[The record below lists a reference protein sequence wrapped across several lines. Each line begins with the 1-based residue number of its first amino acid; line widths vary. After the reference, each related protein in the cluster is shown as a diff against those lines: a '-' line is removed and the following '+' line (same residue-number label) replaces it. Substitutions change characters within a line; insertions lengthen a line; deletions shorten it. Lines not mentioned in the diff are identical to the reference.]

1 MLKML
6 KKLMLINVK
15 FQISILDFNFFHMDP
30 PQSSCQIARKAF
42 KEPLYIFML
51 SLNDQK
57 FPDLLIIFFR
67 GKSNFCSVSST
78 VDNISISI

>member
-30 PQSSCQIARKAF
+30 PRVDCHAQT
-42 KEPLYIFML
+42 L
-51 SLNDQK
+51 K
-57 FPDLLIIFFR
+57 FVKQAEMSTSWHLMKVMIDIVRAERSFTELLA
-67 GKSNFCSVSST
+67 VAET
-78 VDNISISI
+78 

>member
-30 PQSSCQIARKAF
+30 PHFNGFKKDPGRNINWKFETKTKSELRNAQYTQTQSIVH
-42 KEPLYIFML
+42 M
-51 SLNDQK
+51 
-57 FPDLLIIFFR
+57 
-67 GKSNFCSVSST
+67 
-78 VDNISISI
+78 